1 MSQAKVDKYKQDKKN
16 RKKIM
21 AKQKRQRFLGNC
33 AFAVVILAFVGYLG
47 YSVYDGKF
55 KKDDNKET
63 EAATYSLSEEEV
75 SSVWSL
81 ATSEEETTEAPSDD
95 AEESEE
101 QTTEAP
107 ETADNAE
114 DNEDSTEE

>member
-21 AKQKRQRFLGNC
+21 AKQKRQRVLGSC

-47 YSVYDGKF
+47 YSVYDGQF

-63 EAATYSLSEEEV
+63 EVATYSLSEEEV

-95 AEESEE
+95 AGESEE
-101 QTTEAP
+101 QTTEASSD
-107 ETADNAE
+107 A
-114 DNEDSTEE
+114 TEESE